1 MLNMSDAPSYSKPPV
16 SEALIDIRIDPVPS
30 EFLRPL
36 ENLYD
41 RLAKDYPDK
50 KTRYQH
56 TGGIKVDEGKVVS
69 TSAAGGPIGYWFQS
83 EDARRLIQVRL
94 DGFTFNRLKPDPN
107 ERWPGWPIMR
117 EEAKST
123 WELYAQ
129 TLSLREITRLAI
141 RYINQIVIP
150 QPGVELNDY
159 FTTSPQ
165 IPPGLPFQHIGHF
178 FTRTEIPIPDLKVT
192 AIVIQAPAREKF
204 PDSVALTLDID
215 VFKNERFPA
224 NTSIL
229 WENLDRL
236 RDLKN
241 MIFEA
246 CLHQRAKEL
255 FI

>member
-1 MLNMSDAPSYSKPPV
+1 MSDVPSYSKPPV
-16 SEALIDIRIDPVPS
+16 REALIDIRIDPVTP
-30 EFLRPL
+30 ENLRPL
-36 ENLYD
+36 EDLHE
-41 RLAKDYPDK
+41 RLVKEYPHK
-50 KTRYQH
+50 KTQH
-56 TGGIKVDEGKVVS
+56 KYSGGFKFQEGKVVS
-69 TSAAGGPIGYWFQS
+69 TPTEGGPIGYRFQS
-83 EDARRLIQVRL
+83 EDGRKLIQVRL

-117 EEAKST
+117 EEAKSA

-150 QPGVELNDY
+150 QPTVELNDY
-159 FTTSPQ
+159 LTTPPQ
-165 IPPGLPFQHIGHF
+165 IPPGLPFQDIGHF
-178 FTRTEIPIPDLKVT
+178 FTRTEIPIPDLKVK
-192 AIVIQAPAREKF
+192 AIVIQAPAREKS